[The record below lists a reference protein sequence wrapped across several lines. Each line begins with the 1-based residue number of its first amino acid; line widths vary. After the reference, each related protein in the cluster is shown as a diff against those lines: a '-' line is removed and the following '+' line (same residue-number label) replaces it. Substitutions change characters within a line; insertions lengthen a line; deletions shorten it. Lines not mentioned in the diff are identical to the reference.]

1 MAMRTLFVI
10 GLALVAGCQGAPKLG
25 YDASRG
31 TPGSHAEY
39 GRFVVDVNA
48 NGRFMATGVDAGSNG
63 IFERHFKAQ
72 TLSIEPDVSPYW
84 SGISAQGGVYNQQMN
99 TFGQVVLPAY
109 SAGAVAILQQ
119 IPPIIQSAT
128 PLLGPYL
135 NALGQA
141 RIASATRPGVVAQLA
156 AAVAQGAIKTDL
168 IESTF
173 KAIDPTLAADVAKA
187 APVSVQ
193 SLQPVVGPN

>member
-1 MAMRTLFVI
+1 MRTLFVI

-25 YDASRG
+25 YDANRG

-84 SGISAQGGVYNQQMN
+84 SGLTAQANAYNQQMN
-99 TFGQVVLPAY
+99 TFGAVVIPAY
-109 SAGAVAILQQ
+109 ANAATSIMAT

-128 PLLGPYL
+128 PLIGPYL

-156 AAVAQGAIKTDL
+156 AAVAQGAVKTDL

-173 KAIDPTLAADVAKA
+173 KTIDPALAADVAKA
-187 APVSVQ
+187 APVPLQ
-193 SLQPVVGPN
+193 NLQPAQ